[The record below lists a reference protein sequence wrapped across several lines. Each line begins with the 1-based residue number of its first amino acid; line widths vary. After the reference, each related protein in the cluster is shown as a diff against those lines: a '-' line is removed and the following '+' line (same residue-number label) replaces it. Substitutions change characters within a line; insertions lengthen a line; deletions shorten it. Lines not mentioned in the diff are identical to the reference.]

1 MVEMIN
7 KSEYNSKEV
16 EIEASEIPVIKLI
29 KSDVDDNIENNN
41 LV

>member
-16 EIEASEIPVIKLI
+16 VTETSEIPVIRLI
-29 KSDVDDNIENNN
+29 KSEVDDNIENTN